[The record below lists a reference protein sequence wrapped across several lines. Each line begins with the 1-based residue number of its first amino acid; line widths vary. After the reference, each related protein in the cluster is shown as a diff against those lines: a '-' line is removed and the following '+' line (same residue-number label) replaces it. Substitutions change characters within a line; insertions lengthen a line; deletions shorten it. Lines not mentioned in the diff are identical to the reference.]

1 MIGLGGSLCF
11 SSLGVIVLGG
21 WGVGG
26 WSGLRGG
33 LNCFD
38 A

>member
-1 MIGLGGSLCF
+1 MIGLGGWGGF
-11 SSLGVIVLGG
+11 GALGVIIWSG